1 MMKWSI
7 ESNGRNVR
15 TRDDRAGDADA
26 CFRQVVH
33 FKSHVRKDHD
43 DEEDGDDG
51 GGGVGDKDDD
61 DDVHGE
67 DGSENYS
74 KSLKDIR
81 NQENNTL
88 RFRWGFNEAQMH
100 QIYVLSKKWSMDEQ
114 SLPHT

>member
-1 MMKWSI
+1 M
-7 ESNGRNVR
+7 
-15 TRDDRAGDADA
+15 
-26 CFRQVVH
+26 
-33 FKSHVRKDHD
+33 RKDHD

-51 GGGVGDKDDD
+51 GGGIGDNDN

-88 RFRWGFNEAQMH
+88 RFR
-100 QIYVLSKKWSMDEQ
+100 
-114 SLPHT
+114 